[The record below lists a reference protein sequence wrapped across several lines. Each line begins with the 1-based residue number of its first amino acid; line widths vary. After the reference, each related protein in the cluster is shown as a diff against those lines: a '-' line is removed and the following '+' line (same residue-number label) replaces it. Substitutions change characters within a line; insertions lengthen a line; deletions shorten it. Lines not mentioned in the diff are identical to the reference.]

1 MLKGN
6 SMIKDAAAALQ
17 AAFATENATPEIIQA
32 AFDKFGEAIA
42 ATVQADYES
51 ANGDKAILAQR
62 GFRQLTAEET
72 KYYQGIID
80 AGKTK
85 NPVQTYAGLLDNKV
99 MPTTIIEDVYHDLV
113 QEHPLLAKINFQS
126 VAYLTRWI
134 LNDHTVQTAVW
145 GDVNAQITQQIQSA
159 FQTVEITQCKLSAYA
174 AIEKDMLDLGPV
186 FLDNYIRTFLKEALA
201 VALENSIVAG
211 TGHSQPIGLDRD
223 IHRGVSVNSSTGYPQ
238 KTAVAL
244 TSFMPKEYGAVLAL
258 LAETEVYYT
267 QDSSGN
273 VVPKNS
279 TSANSDGSAK
289 SGYTKHGGNM
299 RSFDQVTLICNQKDY
314 LSKVMPATTVLNAA
328 GSFTNN
334 IFPFPTEVIRSNA
347 VETGKAILCLPEE
360 YFFGIGTSKEGT
372 LEFSDEYRFLEDQR
386 VFKIKMHG
394 MGKAW
399 DDTVAILLDI
409 SNLEEAYVYIKAA
422 EIEATLTQSS
432 ESSGSSGSSGT

>member
-201 VALENSIVAG
+201 TALENSIVAG

-238 KTAVAL
+238 KTAVEL
-244 TSFMPKEYGAVLAL
+244 TSFMPKEYGAVLAQ

-267 QDSSGN
+267 QDSTGN

-299 RSFDQVTLICNQKDY
+299 RSFDL
-314 LSKVMPATTVLNAA
+314 
-328 GSFTNN
+328 
-334 IFPFPTEVIRSNA
+334 RSNA
-347 VETGKAILCLPEE
+347 VATGKAILCLPEE

-372 LEFSDEYRFLEDQR
+372 LEFYDEYRFLEDQR

-399 DDTVAILLDI
+399 DNTVAILLDI